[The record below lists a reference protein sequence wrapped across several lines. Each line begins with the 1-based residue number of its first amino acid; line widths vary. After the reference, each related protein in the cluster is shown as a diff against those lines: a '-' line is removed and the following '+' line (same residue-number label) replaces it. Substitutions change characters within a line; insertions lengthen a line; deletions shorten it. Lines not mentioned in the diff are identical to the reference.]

1 MRMRY
6 DADIIYAGIDRVYV
20 TFLSIYQEFK
30 SGCFACSIKSKAPI
44 VPVVIYD
51 SWRSMDTNTFDS
63 YVSIPMT
70 SIPVPGYISVEVAY
84 LMRDVSGN
92 ILQSKDGIEINYIPL
107 KNMLI
112 KYQGETEL
120 INDYFNLMGS
130 LRDDFIARYPYM
142 DIANTYLQPVS
153 IFRVNGRLVY
163 MFEIF
168 VQDMEIDKFLE
179 QDKENKVVA
188 RLDLPSTIQSMLDT
202 LKFKFIGE
210 E

>member
-1 MRMRY
+1 MLY
-6 DADIIYAGIDRVYV
+6 TNAVKLKNG
-20 TFLSIYQEFK
+20 E
-30 SGCFACSIKSKAPI
+30 I
-44 VPVVIYD
+44 V
-51 SWRSMDTNTFDS
+51 SNMDTNTFDS
-63 YVSIPMT
+63 YVNIPMT

-84 LMRDVSGN
+84 LMRDINGN

-153 IFRVNGRLVY
+153 IFRSNDRLVY

-179 QDKENKVVA
+179 QDKENKVVD
-188 RLDLPSTIQSMLDT
+188 RRDLPSSVQSMLDT
-202 LKFKFIGE
+202 LKFKFIRE

>member
-1 MRMRY
+1 MLY
-6 DADIIYAGIDRVYV
+6 TNAVKLKNG
-20 TFLSIYQEFK
+20 E
-30 SGCFACSIKSKAPI
+30 I
-44 VPVVIYD
+44 V
-51 SWRSMDTNTFDS
+51 SNMDTNTFDS
-63 YVSIPMT
+63 YVNITMT
-70 SIPVPGYISVEVAY
+70 PIPVPGYISVEVAY
-84 LMRDVSGN
+84 LMRDINGN

-120 INDYFNLMGS
+120 VNDYFNLMGS

-153 IFRVNGRLVY
+153 IFRSNDRLVY

-168 VQDMEIDKFLE
+168 VQDMEIAKFIE
-179 QDKENKVVA
+179 QDKDNIVVT
-188 RLDLPSTIQSMLDT
+188 RLDLPSKIQSMLDT

>member
-1 MRMRY
+1 MLY
-6 DADIIYAGIDRVYV
+6 TNAVKLKNG
-20 TFLSIYQEFK
+20 E
-30 SGCFACSIKSKAPI
+30 I
-44 VPVVIYD
+44 V
-51 SWRSMDTNTFDS
+51 SNMDTTTFDS
-63 YVSIPMT
+63 YVNIPMT

-84 LMRDVSGN
+84 LMRDVNGN

-112 KYQGETEL
+112 KYQGETKL
-120 INDYFNLMGS
+120 VNDYFNLMGS
-130 LRDDFIARYPYM
+130 LRDDFMTRYPYM

-153 IFRVNGRLVY
+153 IFRSNDRLIY

-168 VQDMEIDKFLE
+168 VQDMEIAKFIE
-179 QDKENKVVA
+179 QDKENKVVT
-188 RLDLPSTIQSMLDT
+188 RLDLPSKIQSMLDT

>member
-1 MRMRY
+1 MLY
-6 DADIIYAGIDRVYV
+6 TNAANLKNG
-20 TFLSIYQEFK
+20 E
-30 SGCFACSIKSKAPI
+30 I
-44 VPVVIYD
+44 V
-51 SWRSMDTNTFDS
+51 SNMDTNTFDS
-63 YVSIPMT
+63 YVNIPMT
-70 SIPVPGYISVEVAY
+70 TIPVPGYISVEVAY
-84 LMRDVSGN
+84 LMRDVNGN

-120 INDYFNLMGS
+120 VNDYFNLMGS
-130 LRDDFIARYPYM
+130 LRDDFIARYPYI
-142 DIANTYLQPVS
+142 DIVNTYLQPVS

-179 QDKENKVVA
+179 QGKENKVVA

>member
-1 MRMRY
+1 MLY
-6 DADIIYAGIDRVYV
+6 TNAVKLKNG
-20 TFLSIYQEFK
+20 E
-30 SGCFACSIKSKAPI
+30 I
-44 VPVVIYD
+44 V
-51 SWRSMDTNTFDS
+51 SNMDTTTFDS
-63 YVSIPMT
+63 YVNIPMT
-70 SIPVPGYISVEVAY
+70 SIPVPGYTSVEVAY
-84 LMRDVSGN
+84 LMRDVNGN

-120 INDYFNLMGS
+120 VNDYFNLMGS

-153 IFRVNGRLVY
+153 IFRSNDRLVY

-202 LKFKFIGE
+202 LKFKFIRE

>member
-1 MRMRY
+1 MLY
-6 DADIIYAGIDRVYV
+6 TNAVKLKNG
-20 TFLSIYQEFK
+20 E
-30 SGCFACSIKSKAPI
+30 I
-44 VPVVIYD
+44 V
-51 SWRSMDTNTFDS
+51 SNMDTTTFDS
-63 YVSIPMT
+63 YVNIPMT
-70 SIPVPGYISVEVAY
+70 SIPVPGYTSVEVAY
-84 LMRDVSGN
+84 LMRDINGN

-130 LRDDFIARYPYM
+130 LRDDFIERYTYM
-142 DIANTYLQPVS
+142 DLVNTYIQPLS
-153 IFRVNGRLVY
+153 ILRSNDRLVY

-168 VQDMEIDKFLE
+168 VQDMEIAKFLE

>member
-1 MRMRY
+1 MLY
-6 DADIIYAGIDRVYV
+6 TNAVKLENG
-20 TFLSIYQEFK
+20 E
-30 SGCFACSIKSKAPI
+30 I
-44 VPVVIYD
+44 V
-51 SWRSMDTNTFDS
+51 SNMDTTTFDS
-63 YVSIPMT
+63 YVNIPMT
-70 SIPVPGYISVEVAY
+70 SVPVPGYVSVEVAY
-84 LMRDVSGN
+84 LMRDINGN

-142 DIANTYLQPVS
+142 DISNTYLQPVS

-168 VQDMEIDKFLE
+168 AQDMEIDKFLE
-179 QDKENKVVA
+179 QDKENKVVT
-188 RLDLPSTIQSMLDT
+188 RLDLPSKIQSMLDT
-202 LKFKFIGE
+202 LKFKFIRE

>member
-1 MRMRY
+1 MLY
-6 DADIIYAGIDRVYV
+6 TNAANLKNG
-20 TFLSIYQEFK
+20 E
-30 SGCFACSIKSKAPI
+30 I
-44 VPVVIYD
+44 V
-51 SWRSMDTNTFDS
+51 SNMDTTTFDS
-63 YVSIPMT
+63 YVNIPMT

-84 LMRDVSGN
+84 LMRDFNGN

-112 KYQGETEL
+112 KYQEETEL

-130 LRDDFIARYPYM
+130 LRDDFIARYPYI
-142 DIANTYLQPVS
+142 DIVNTYLQPVS

>member
-1 MRMRY
+1 MLY
-6 DADIIYAGIDRVYV
+6 TNAVKLKNG
-20 TFLSIYQEFK
+20 E
-30 SGCFACSIKSKAPI
+30 I
-44 VPVVIYD
+44 V
-51 SWRSMDTNTFDS
+51 SNMDTTTFDS
-63 YVSIPMT
+63 YVNIPMT

-84 LMRDVSGN
+84 LMRDINGN
-92 ILQSKDGIEINYIPL
+92 ILRSKDGIEINYIPL

-153 IFRVNGRLVY
+153 IFRSNDRLVY

-168 VQDMEIDKFLE
+168 VQDMEIAKFIE
-179 QDKENKVVA
+179 QDKDNIVVT
-188 RLDLPSTIQSMLDT
+188 RRDLPSSVQSMLDT

>member
-1 MRMRY
+1 MLN
-6 DADIIYAGIDRVYV
+6 IKIEEGKNKI
-20 TFLSIYQEFK
+20 TLKSI
-30 SGCFACSIKSKAPI
+30 
-44 VPVVIYD
+44 
-51 SWRSMDTNTFDS
+51 RSMKVVN
-63 YVSIPMT
+63 IPMT

-84 LMRDVSGN
+84 LMRDVNGN
-92 ILQSKDGIEINYIPL
+92 ILRSKDGIEINYIPL

-120 INDYFNLMGS
+120 VNDYFNLMGS

-163 MFEIF
+163 MFKIF

>member
-1 MRMRY
+1 MLY
-6 DADIIYAGIDRVYV
+6 TNAVKLKNG
-20 TFLSIYQEFK
+20 E
-30 SGCFACSIKSKAPI
+30 I
-44 VPVVIYD
+44 V
-51 SWRSMDTNTFDS
+51 SNMDTNTFDS
-63 YVSIPMT
+63 YVNIPMT

-84 LMRDVSGN
+84 LMRDVNGN

-142 DIANTYLQPVS
+142 DLVNTYLQPVS
-153 IFRVNGRLVY
+153 IFRSNDRLVY

-168 VQDMEIDKFLE
+168 VQDMEIAKFIE
-179 QDKENKVVA
+179 QDKDNIVVT
-188 RLDLPSTIQSMLDT
+188 RRDLPSSVQSMLDT
-202 LKFKFIGE
+202 LKFKFIRE

>member
-1 MRMRY
+1 MLY
-6 DADIIYAGIDRVYV
+6 TNAVKLKNG
-20 TFLSIYQEFK
+20 E
-30 SGCFACSIKSKAPI
+30 I
-44 VPVVIYD
+44 V
-51 SWRSMDTNTFDS
+51 SNMDTTTFDS
-63 YVSIPMT
+63 YVNIPMT

-84 LMRDVSGN
+84 LMRDINGN

-112 KYQGETEL
+112 KYQGETKL
-120 INDYFNLMGS
+120 VNDYFNLMGS

-153 IFRVNGRLVY
+153 IFRSNDRLVY

-168 VQDMEIDKFLE
+168 VQDMEIAKFIE
-179 QDKENKVVA
+179 QDKENIVVT
-188 RLDLPSTIQSMLDT
+188 RLDLPSKIQSMLDT

>member
-1 MRMRY
+1 MLY
-6 DADIIYAGIDRVYV
+6 TNAVKLKNG
-20 TFLSIYQEFK
+20 E
-30 SGCFACSIKSKAPI
+30 I
-44 VPVVIYD
+44 V
-51 SWRSMDTNTFDS
+51 SNMDTNTFDS
-63 YVSIPMT
+63 YVNIPMT

-84 LMRDVSGN
+84 LMRDINGN

-153 IFRVNGRLVY
+153 IFRSNDRLVY

-168 VQDMEIDKFLE
+168 MQDMEITKFIE
-179 QDKENKVVA
+179 QDKDNIVVT
-188 RLDLPSTIQSMLDT
+188 RRDLPSSVQSMLDT
-202 LKFKFIGE
+202 LKFKFIRE

>member
-1 MRMRY
+1 MLY
-6 DADIIYAGIDRVYV
+6 TNAVKLKNG
-20 TFLSIYQEFK
+20 E
-30 SGCFACSIKSKAPI
+30 I
-44 VPVVIYD
+44 V
-51 SWRSMDTNTFDS
+51 SNMDTNTFDS
-63 YVSIPMT
+63 YVNIPMT
-70 SIPVPGYISVEVAY
+70 SIPVPGYTSVEVAY
-84 LMRDVSGN
+84 LMRDINGN

>member
-1 MRMRY
+1 MLY
-6 DADIIYAGIDRVYV
+6 TNAVKLENGEIISNMSNI
-20 TFLSIYQEFK
+20 Q
-30 SGCFACSIKSKAPI
+30 
-44 VPVVIYD
+44 
-51 SWRSMDTNTFDS
+51 FDS
-63 YVSIPMT
+63 YVNIPMT
-70 SIPVPGYISVEVAY
+70 SIPVPGHISVEVAY
-84 LMRDVSGN
+84 LMRDINGN

-153 IFRVNGRLVY
+153 IFRSNDRLVY

-179 QDKENKVVA
+179 QDKENKVVT

-202 LKFKFIGE
+202 LKFKFIRE

>member
-1 MRMRY
+1 MRTKF
-6 DADIIYAGIDRVYV
+6 DDI
-20 TFLSIYQEFK
+20 TSNK
-30 SGCFACSIKSKAPI
+30 IKGENIMLYTNAVKLKNGEI
-44 VPVVIYD
+44 V
-51 SWRSMDTNTFDS
+51 SNMDTTTFDS
-63 YVSIPMT
+63 YVNIPMT

-84 LMRDVSGN
+84 LMRDVNGN
-92 ILQSKDGIEINYIPL
+92 ILQSKDGIEINYVPL

-120 INDYFNLMGS
+120 VNDYFNLMGS

-142 DIANTYLQPVS
+142 DLVNTYLQPVS
-153 IFRVNGRLVY
+153 IFRSNDRLVY

-168 VQDMEIDKFLE
+168 VQDMEIAKFIE
-179 QDKENKVVA
+179 QDKENKVVT
-188 RLDLPSTIQSMLDT
+188 RLDLPSKIQSMLDT

>member
-1 MRMRY
+1 MLY
-6 DADIIYAGIDRVYV
+6 TNAVKLKNGEIV
-20 TFLSIYQEFK
+20 
-30 SGCFACSIKSKAPI
+30 SK
-44 VPVVIYD
+44 
-51 SWRSMDTNTFDS
+51 MDTNTFDS
-63 YVSIPMT
+63 YVNIPMT

-84 LMRDVSGN
+84 LMRDVNGN

-112 KYQGETEL
+112 KYQGETKL
-120 INDYFNLMGS
+120 VNDYFNLMGS

-142 DIANTYLQPVS
+142 DLVNTYLQPVS

>member
-1 MRMRY
+1 MLY
-6 DADIIYAGIDRVYV
+6 TNAVKLKNG
-20 TFLSIYQEFK
+20 E
-30 SGCFACSIKSKAPI
+30 I
-44 VPVVIYD
+44 V
-51 SWRSMDTNTFDS
+51 SNMDTNTFDS
-63 YVSIPMT
+63 YVNIPMT
-70 SIPVPGYISVEVAY
+70 SIPVPGYLSVVLSY
-84 LMRDVSGN
+84 LMRDVNGN

-120 INDYFNLMGS
+120 VNDYFNLMGS

-142 DIANTYLQPVS
+142 DIVNTYLQPVS
-153 IFRVNGRLVY
+153 IFRSNDRLVY

>member
-1 MRMRY
+1 MLY
-6 DADIIYAGIDRVYV
+6 TNAVELKNG
-20 TFLSIYQEFK
+20 E
-30 SGCFACSIKSKAPI
+30 I
-44 VPVVIYD
+44 V
-51 SWRSMDTNTFDS
+51 SNMDTTTFDS
-63 YVSIPMT
+63 YVNIPMT

-84 LMRDVSGN
+84 LMRDVNGN

-120 INDYFNLMGS
+120 INDCFNLMGS

-153 IFRVNGRLVY
+153 IFRSNGRLVY

-168 VQDMEIDKFLE
+168 VQDMEIAKFIE
-179 QDKENKVVA
+179 QDKENIVVT
-188 RLDLPSTIQSMLDT
+188 RLDLPSKIQSMLDT

>member
-1 MRMRY
+1 MLY
-6 DADIIYAGIDRVYV
+6 TNAVKLKNG
-20 TFLSIYQEFK
+20 E
-30 SGCFACSIKSKAPI
+30 I
-44 VPVVIYD
+44 V
-51 SWRSMDTNTFDS
+51 SNMDTNTFDS
-63 YVSIPMT
+63 YVNIPMT

-84 LMRDVSGN
+84 LMRDVNGN
-92 ILQSKDGIEINYIPL
+92 ILRSKDGIEINYIPL

-120 INDYFNLMGS
+120 VNDYFNLMGS
-130 LRDDFIARYPYM
+130 LRDDFISRYSYI
-142 DIANTYLQPVS
+142 DIVNTYLQPVS
-153 IFRVNGRLVY
+153 IFRVNGRSVY

-179 QDKENKVVA
+179 QDKENKVVD
-188 RLDLPSTIQSMLDT
+188 RRDLPSSVQSMLDT

>member
-1 MRMRY
+1 MLY
-6 DADIIYAGIDRVYV
+6 TNAANLKNG
-20 TFLSIYQEFK
+20 E
-30 SGCFACSIKSKAPI
+30 I
-44 VPVVIYD
+44 V
-51 SWRSMDTNTFDS
+51 SNMDTNTFDS
-63 YVSIPMT
+63 YVNIPMT

-84 LMRDVSGN
+84 LMRDVNGS

-120 INDYFNLMGS
+120 INDYFNFMGS

-142 DIANTYLQPVS
+142 DLVNTYLQPVS
-153 IFRVNGRLVY
+153 IFRGNDRLVY

-168 VQDMEIDKFLE
+168 VEDMEIAKFIE
-179 QDKENKVVA
+179 QDKENKVLT
-188 RLDLPSTIQSMLDT
+188 RLNLPPTIHSMLDT
-202 LKFKFIGE
+202 LRFKFIGE

>member
-1 MRMRY
+1 MLY
-6 DADIIYAGIDRVYV
+6 TNAVKLKNG
-20 TFLSIYQEFK
+20 E
-30 SGCFACSIKSKAPI
+30 I
-44 VPVVIYD
+44 V
-51 SWRSMDTNTFDS
+51 SNMDTTTFDS
-63 YVSIPMT
+63 YVNIPMT
-70 SIPVPGYISVEVAY
+70 SIPVPGYTSVEVAY
-84 LMRDVSGN
+84 LMRDINGN

-120 INDYFNLMGS
+120 VNDYFNLMGS

-142 DIANTYLQPVS
+142 NLANTYLQPVS
-153 IFRVNGRLVY
+153 IFRSNDRLVY

-179 QDKENKVVA
+179 QDKENKVVD
-188 RLDLPSTIQSMLDT
+188 RRDLPSTIQSMLDT

>member
-1 MRMRY
+1 MLY
-6 DADIIYAGIDRVYV
+6 TNAVKLKNG
-20 TFLSIYQEFK
+20 E
-30 SGCFACSIKSKAPI
+30 I
-44 VPVVIYD
+44 V
-51 SWRSMDTNTFDS
+51 SNMDTNTFDS
-63 YVSIPMT
+63 YVNIPMT
-70 SIPVPGYISVEVAY
+70 SIPVPGYVSVEVAY
-84 LMRDVSGN
+84 LMRDINGN

-130 LRDDFIARYPYM
+130 LRDDFIARYPY
-142 DIANTYLQPVS
+142 INLANTYLQPVS
-153 IFRVNGRLVY
+153 IFRSNDRLVY

-202 LKFKFIGE
+202 LKFKFIRE

>member
-1 MRMRY
+1 MLY
-6 DADIIYAGIDRVYV
+6 TNAVKLKNG
-20 TFLSIYQEFK
+20 E
-30 SGCFACSIKSKAPI
+30 I
-44 VPVVIYD
+44 V
-51 SWRSMDTNTFDS
+51 SNMDTNTFDS
-63 YVSIPMT
+63 YVNIPMT
-70 SIPVPGYISVEVAY
+70 SIPVPGGVSVEVAY
-84 LMRDVSGN
+84 LMRDVNGN

-120 INDYFNLMGS
+120 VNDYFNLMGS

-153 IFRVNGRLVY
+153 IFRSNDRLVY

-168 VQDMEIDKFLE
+168 VQDMEIAKFIE
-179 QDKENKVVA
+179 QDKENIVVT

>member
-1 MRMRY
+1 MLY
-6 DADIIYAGIDRVYV
+6 TNAVKLKNG
-20 TFLSIYQEFK
+20 E
-30 SGCFACSIKSKAPI
+30 I
-44 VPVVIYD
+44 V
-51 SWRSMDTNTFDS
+51 SNMDTTTFDS
-63 YVSIPMT
+63 YVNIPMT

-84 LMRDVSGN
+84 LMRDVNGN

-112 KYQGETEL
+112 KYQGDTEL
-120 INDYFNLMGS
+120 VNDYFNLMGS

-153 IFRVNGRLVY
+153 IFRSNDRLVY

-168 VQDMEIDKFLE
+168 VQDMEIAKFIE
-179 QDKENKVVA
+179 QDKENIVVA

>member
-1 MRMRY
+1 MLY
-6 DADIIYAGIDRVYV
+6 TNAVKLKNG
-20 TFLSIYQEFK
+20 E
-30 SGCFACSIKSKAPI
+30 I
-44 VPVVIYD
+44 V
-51 SWRSMDTNTFDS
+51 SNMDTNTFDS
-63 YVSIPMT
+63 YVNIPMT

-84 LMRDVSGN
+84 LMRDINGN

-120 INDYFNLMGS
+120 VNDYFNLMGS

-153 IFRVNGRLVY
+153 IFRSNDRLVY

-168 VQDMEIDKFLE
+168 VQDMEIAKFIE
-179 QDKENKVVA
+179 QDKDNIVVT
-188 RLDLPSTIQSMLDT
+188 RLDLPSKIQSMLDT

>member
-1 MRMRY
+1 MLY
-6 DADIIYAGIDRVYV
+6 TNATNLKNG
-20 TFLSIYQEFK
+20 E
-30 SGCFACSIKSKAPI
+30 I
-44 VPVVIYD
+44 V
-51 SWRSMDTNTFDS
+51 SNMDTNTFDS
-63 YVSIPMT
+63 YVNIPMT
-70 SIPVPGYISVEVAY
+70 SVPVPGYISVEVAY
-84 LMRDVSGN
+84 LMRDVNGN

-112 KYQGETEL
+112 KYQGEKEL

-142 DIANTYLQPVS
+142 DLVNTYLQPVS
-153 IFRVNGRLVY
+153 IFRSNDRLVY

-168 VQDMEIDKFLE
+168 VQDMEIAKFIE
-179 QDKENKVVA
+179 QDKENKVVT
-188 RLDLPSTIQSMLDT
+188 RLDLPSKIQSMLDT